1 MPFKVSRFHRSWY
14 VKEEMY
20 MSDSD
25 TVRPEFM
32 DLYLK
37 FRRNRIW
44 LQIREYGEAN
54 EDDQDRI
61 RKLVEHRIVNAL
73 ENKCTGFW
81 TAEKD
86 EESSEALS
94 IYFMFEHEEDLDRFL
109 KSDGLMFRLE
119 AE

>member
-44 LQIREYGEAN
+44 LQIREDGDLD
-54 EDDQDRI
+54 EDDQERI
-61 RKLVEHRIVNAL
+61 TKLLENRIVNSL
-73 ENKCTGFW
+73 ENNCTGFW

-86 EESSEALS
+86 DESRETLS
-94 IYFMFEHEEDLDRFL
+94 IYFMFEYEEDLDRFL
-109 KSDGLMFRLE
+109 KNDGLMFRLE
-119 AE
+119 VE